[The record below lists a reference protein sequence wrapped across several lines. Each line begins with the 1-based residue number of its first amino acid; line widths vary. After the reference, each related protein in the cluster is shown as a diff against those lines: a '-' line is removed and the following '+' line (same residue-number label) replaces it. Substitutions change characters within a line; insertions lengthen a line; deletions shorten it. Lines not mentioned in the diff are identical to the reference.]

1 MVKTK
6 HFSAFLSS
14 ASADHAQ
21 NSDFNKY
28 LTAFNCYN
36 IQEHPVLKL
45 YLEGRLPFYFWFR
58 PISPTHRCY
67 YKPPPPT
74 IRRRKVHIWKL
85 HKKELE
91 SPSVG
96 KICLKIN
103 NNKKKSK
110 NLLFEGV
117 PPLQKTVN
125 HFGFSLLP
133 MKI

>member
-6 HFSAFLSS
+6 HFSAFSS
-14 ASADHAQ
+14 LASADHVQ

-45 YLEGRLPFYFWFR
+45 YLEGRLPFHFWFR
-58 PISPTHRCY
+58 PISPTTAVITNPL
-67 YKPPPPT
+67 PPQLGAGKYIFGSYT
-74 IRRRKVHIWKL
+74 QKKL
-85 HKKELE
+85 EL
-91 SPSVG
+91 PSVG

-103 NNKKKSK
+103 NNKKSK

-125 HFGFSLLP
+125 HFGFFLLP